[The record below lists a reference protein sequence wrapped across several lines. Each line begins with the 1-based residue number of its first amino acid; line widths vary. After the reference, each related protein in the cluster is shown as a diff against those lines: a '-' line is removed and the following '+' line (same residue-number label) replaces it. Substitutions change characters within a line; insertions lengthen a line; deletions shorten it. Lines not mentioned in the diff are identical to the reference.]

1 MVSVQF
7 KQEKHNALVSFF
19 DDCHSGVVFALY
31 GKFAGALYQDFL
43 GKLFH

>member
-7 KQEKHNALVSFF
+7 QTRKAQCPRQFL
-19 DDCHSGVVFALY
+19 DDCHSGVVSALY

-43 GKLFH
+43 GKLLY